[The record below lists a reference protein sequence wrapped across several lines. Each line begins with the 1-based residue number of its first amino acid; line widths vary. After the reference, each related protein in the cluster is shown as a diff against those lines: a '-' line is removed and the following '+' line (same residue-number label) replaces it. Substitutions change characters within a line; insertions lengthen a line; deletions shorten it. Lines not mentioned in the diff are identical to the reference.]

1 MIGPIVPGLG
11 IRPVFKN
18 RAQMINQS
26 TIYFSTSSWIKRW
39 RFWKIVWAGRFIYRT
54 KMCCQK
60 LIHLYLP
67 TTIAHFWVMPRINI
81 RFGIQHIVNEIV
93 VVLFELIRPV
103 KTVLAEMWN
112 SGLPPVA
119 FLIRPLHTQTQ
130 KRRAYWG
137 VVPMPLTPNLA
148 HPAPA

>member
-1 MIGPIVPGLG
+1 MPGLG
-11 IRPVFKN
+11 IRPVFTN
-18 RAQMINQS
+18 RAQMINQLI
-26 TIYFSTSSWIKRW
+26 IYFSTSSWIKRW

-54 KMCCQK
+54 KRCHQK
-60 LIHLYLP
+60 LIYLYLT
-67 TTIAHFWVMPRINI
+67 TTIVHFWVMPRINI
-81 RFGIQHIVNEIV
+81 QCGIQHIVNEIV
-93 VVLFELIRPV
+93 IVLFELIRPV

-119 FLIRPLHTQTQ
+119 CLIHPLHTQTQ

-137 VVPMPLTPNLA
+137 VVPMPLSPNLA